1 MLILF
6 ASDDLKKLCEEQKGM
21 TKVLGAPCAR
31 KLRTRLS
38 DLMAVPRLSDLAA
51 GRPHP
56 LKGERL
62 GQFAL
67 DLQGGIRLV
76 FEAADEP
83 IPKTQ
88 DGAIAWAQVTSV
100 RIVYVGDYHD

>member
-1 MLILF
+1 MHISF
-6 ASDDLKKLCEEQKGM
+6 ASDNLKKLCQEQKEM
-21 TKVLGAPCAR
+21 NKVLGAPCAR

-38 DLMAVPRLSDLAA
+38 DLMAANRLSDLAA

-83 IPKTQ
+83 IPTTQ
-88 DGAIAWAQVTSV
+88 DGAIAWTQVTSV